1 MMTSQVPNKIKVVF
15 LVFYYEAWDSLS
27 GIHDLMVANNEFE
40 VTVISIPRRF
50 SLEAGFVEEPEVS
63 AYFDRHAVKH
73 LRFNYEDSFEGVAK
87 IKELAPDYVFINY
100 PWQRNYQAGY
110 RVEQLSEFTKVC
122 YVPYYS
128 APLIIER
135 DHEGVAPHLYTQRS
149 HQLASLIFTQDKN
162 VQLAYAET
170 ARGNEHVYLT
180 GSPKID
186 SLVNKFSHGDKSW
199 PLASPGNFKMIW
211 APHHSYSPAW
221 LNFGNFATM
230 FQDMLTFA
238 QANPTVDVLL
248 RPHPLM
254 FRTLVDREVIPT
266 AVLDK
271 WLEQWNALP
280 NTAIDADDDVAL
292 LFGAADLMVTDGIS
306 FLGEY
311 PLATNKPGIFIENAG
326 HWLLSELGEL
336 AASANI
342 RVSNFVEFEA
352 AFRDVQINGLPD
364 FSKKIAALRTV
375 AQPYPGDAAKLI
387 VEVVKNDYH
396 AETPLVDKSLVTEIA
411 WENQP
416 GTEAAWD

>member
-1 MMTSQVPNKIKVVF
+1 MMTSPEPKQIKVVF
-15 LVFYYEAWDSLS
+15 LVFYHEAWDALA
-27 GIHDLMVANNEFE
+27 GIHDLMAADSKFE

-50 SLEAGFVEEPEVS
+50 SLEAGFGEESEVN
-63 AYFDRHAVKH
+63 AYFDRHGVKH
-73 LRFNYEDSFEGVAK
+73 LRFNFEDSFEGLEK

-100 PWQRNYQAGY
+100 PWQRNYQPGY

-122 YVPYYS
+122 YVPYFS
-128 APLIIER
+128 APLVLER
-135 DHEGVAPHLYTQRS
+135 DREGVAPHLYTQRS

-162 VQLAYAET
+162 IQIAYANT
-170 ARGNEHVYLT
+170 SRGNEHVYLT
-180 GSPKID
+180 GTPKID
-186 SLVNKFSHGDKSW
+186 ALVNKVSHGDKSW
-199 PLASPGNFKMIW
+199 PLANPGNFKMIW

-230 FQDMLTFA
+230 FQDMLSFA
-238 QANPTVDVLL
+238 GANPTVDVLL

-254 FRTLVDREVIPT
+254 FRTLLDREVIPV
-266 AVLDK
+266 AVLDE

-292 LFGAADLMVTDGIS
+292 LFGAADLMITDGIS
-306 FLGEY
+306 FLAEY
-311 PLATNKPGIFIENAG
+311 PLATNKPGIFFENGG
-326 HWLLSELGEL
+326 HWVLSELGEL

-342 RVSNFVEFEA
+342 RVSNFVEFVA
-352 AFRDVQINGLPD
+352 AFSDVQINGLPD
-364 FSKKIAALRTV
+364 FSKQIAALRTV

-387 VEVVKNDYH
+387 VDVVKNDYL
-396 AETPLVDKSLVTEIA
+396 AETPLVDKTLVTEIA

>member
-1 MMTSQVPNKIKVVF
+1 
-15 LVFYYEAWDSLS
+15 
-27 GIHDLMVANNEFE
+27 MVSNSEFE

-50 SLEAGFVEEPEVS
+50 SLEAGFGEESEVS
-63 AYFDRHAVKH
+63 AYFDRHGVKH
-73 LRFNYEDSFEGVAK
+73 LRFNFEDSFEGLAK

-100 PWQRNYQAGY
+100 PWQRNYQPGY
-110 RVEQLSEFTKVC
+110 RVEELSEFAKVC
-122 YVPYYS
+122 FVPYYS
-128 APLIIER
+128 APLVVER
-135 DHEGVAPHLYTQRS
+135 DHEGVAPHLYKQRS
-149 HQLASLIFTQDKN
+149 HQLASLIFTQDKS
-162 VQLAYAET
+162 VHLAYAET
-170 ARGNEHVYLT
+170 DRGNEHVYLT

-186 SLVNKFSHGDKSW
+186 ALVNKVSHGDKSW
-199 PLASPGNFKMIW
+199 PLANPGNFKMMW

-221 LNFGNFATM
+221 LNFGNFAAM

-254 FRTLVDREVIPT
+254 FRTLVDKEVIPT

-271 WLEQWNALP
+271 WLEQWNSLP

-292 LFGAADLMVTDGIS
+292 LFGAADLMITDGIS
-306 FLGEY
+306 FLAEY
-311 PLATNKPGIFIENAG
+311 PLATNKPGIFFENAG
-326 HWLLSELGEL
+326 HWVLSELGEL
-336 AASANI
+336 AASANM

-352 AFRDVQINGLPD
+352 AFRAVQINGLPD
-364 FSKKIAALRTV
+364 FSKQIAALRTV

-387 VEVVKNDYH
+387 VDIVKNDYL